1 MMKQQKLEPD
11 DAHMKRLK
19 EHMLLLSDEQ
29 FINLGHLIDPD
40 DEDQTSF
47 LVFYNDIQKLRVAIL
62 ERNTKKKSKA
72 CEIF

>member
-1 MMKQQKLEPD
+1 MKQQRLEPD

-40 DEDQTSF
+40 DED
-47 LVFYNDIQKLRVAIL
+47 
-62 ERNTKKKSKA
+62 
-72 CEIF
+72 